1 MICKQKKIKIIKNLL
16 PNKGLSAKGC
26 RGHLCGGLEI
36 PVLFPGITNCV
47 VNVLIVS
54 PVALHQLLLS
64 IANVEHTLEYLF
76 GVLN

>member
-1 MICKQKKIKIIKNLL
+1 M
-16 PNKGLSAKGC
+16 
-26 RGHLCGGLEI
+26 CGGLEI